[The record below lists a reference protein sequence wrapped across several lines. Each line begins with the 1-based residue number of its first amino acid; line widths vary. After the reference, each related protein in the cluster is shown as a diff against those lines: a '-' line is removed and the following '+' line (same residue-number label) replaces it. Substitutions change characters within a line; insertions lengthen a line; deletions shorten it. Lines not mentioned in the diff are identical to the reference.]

1 MLLEKLSLENKK
13 ILFDE
18 LGENEIQ
25 KTKKEIAQIKKK
37 IQKIGNQQASRKGL
51 SIERIRTF
59 AMLLTQKANRIEHL
73 KQLKDLQGV
82 ITR

>member
-1 MLLEKLSLENKK
+1 MLEKLSLENKK

-18 LGENEIQ
+18 LGEDEIQ

-37 IQKIGNQQASRKGL
+37 IQRIGNQQASRKSL
-51 SIERIRTF
+51 SVERIRTF
-59 AMLLTQKANRIEHL
+59 AMLLMQKANRIEHL
-73 KQLKDLQGV
+73 KQLTSLREI

>member
-1 MLLEKLSLENKK
+1 MLEKLSLENKK

-18 LGENEIQ
+18 LGENEIK

-37 IQKIGNQQASRKGL
+37 IQRIGNQQASRKGL

-73 KQLKDLQGV
+73 KQLKGLQEV

>member
-1 MLLEKLSLENKK
+1 MLEKLSLENKK

-18 LGENEIQ
+18 LGEDEIK

-37 IQKIGNQQASRKGL
+37 IQRIGNQQASRKGL

-73 KQLKDLQGV
+73 KQLKGLQEV